1 MVGLVM
7 FVVVVAVVGA
17 GDECGDNGSGSDSGN
32 ISKQKCKKT
41 TLIGPYWGGGP
52 TQLVPFNDFFVVQK
66 GTTCENCICASTHKN
81 MYKVLTLK
89 WEGGLEQAK
98 LAVKQLFLLNG
109 FPKTDR
115 RLTFNYYFVP
125 GNNELR
131 PGPRQIHNFLLIL
144 TKGHVGRARV
154 GKQSMYLI
162 SKYGDIF

>member
-1 MVGLVM
+1 
-7 FVVVVAVVGA
+7 
-17 GDECGDNGSGSDSGN
+17 
-32 ISKQKCKKT
+32 
-41 TLIGPYWGGGP
+41 
-52 TQLVPFNDFFVVQK
+52 
-66 GTTCENCICASTHKN
+66 

-131 PGPRQIHNFLLIL
+131 PGPRQKHYFLFIS
-144 TKGHVGRARV
+144 TKSQVITRKKYLCTICLN
-154 GKQSMYLI
+154 GKV
-162 SKYGDIF
+162 IFYFLPIV